1 MLEEAKLT
9 SIKKE
14 LVDYGALVET
24 MIDKSIQGFL
34 NKDREALAEVM
45 TKDEP
50 RSNDLEIRLDEM
62 CIETIAQY
70 QPKGKALRT
79 IMMCYKINSDLERMA
94 DHGANVAETC
104 LTLFDAPPSRY
115 LDDVLTMAEV
125 TRGMLKDSIDS
136 FVREDAD
143 LAEDVCRRDTV
154 VDDLRKSHR
163 LEIIENM
170 CRDCST
176 LEGGLDLLR
185 VARNLERIAD
195 LCTNIGE
202 DVIFMV
208 EGKVIK
214 HHRGGR

>member
-9 SIKKE
+9 NMKKE
-14 LVDYGALVET
+14 LVDYGALVENI
-24 MIDKSIQGFL
+24 IDKSLGGFL
-34 NKDREALAEVM
+34 SKDREVLAEVM
-45 TKDEP
+45 TRDEP
-50 RSNDLEIRLDEM
+50 RSNDLEIKLDEM

-79 IMMCYKINSDLERMA
+79 IMMCYKISSDLERMA

-104 LTLFDAPPSRY
+104 LALLDAPPSRY

-136 FVREDAD
+136 FVREDAV

-163 LEIIENM
+163 LKIIENM
-170 CRDCST
+170 CRDCAT
-176 LEGGLDLLR
+176 LPGGLDLLR
-185 VARNLERIAD
+185 IARNLERIAD

-202 DVIFMV
+202 DVVFMV

-214 HHRGGR
+214 HHKGAP